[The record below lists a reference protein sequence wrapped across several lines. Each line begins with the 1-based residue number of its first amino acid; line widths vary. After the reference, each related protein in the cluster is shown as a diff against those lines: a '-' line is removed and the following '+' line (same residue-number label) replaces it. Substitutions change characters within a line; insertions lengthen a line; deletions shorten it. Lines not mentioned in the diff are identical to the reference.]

1 MNNEQPQQ
9 NPRDNEFMSR
19 LDALD
24 SLPVPFKKG
33 DWVESKEGSL
43 QVGIVK
49 DCYWTSGYQDSP
61 DQCLVDLFMYDYDEN
76 KIGRA
81 SPALEG
87 PRTFEPCLTASDWKR
102 IEKPRF
108 PIEIQTVPSGEVT
121 DDGRQR
127 FTLTYATL
135 AKGLPDRAFVRPRR
149 KGKYKAPV
157 VQVPSPNGFNLEAE
171 ILGKRLAAEKL
182 RDTAHK
188 LFRDNPEVKTTMI
201 AEAEKLERE
210 ADILAKND

>member
-9 NPRDNEFMSR
+9 NTRDNEFMSR

-49 DCYWTSGYQDSP
+49 DCYWSSGYKGSP
-61 DQCLVDLFMYDYDEN
+61 DEILVDLFLYDYDGN
-76 KIGRA
+76 KVGRE
-81 SPALEG
+81 SLALDG
-87 PRTFEPCLTASDWKR
+87 PRSFEPCLTASDWKR
-102 IEKPRF
+102 IEKPGF
-108 PIEIQTVPSGEVT
+108 PIEIRYMPT
-121 DDGRQR
+121 DPDPVDGVKYVLRH
-127 FTLTYATL
+127 ATL
-135 AKGLPDRAFVRPRR
+135 AKHLPDRQYVRPRR
-149 KGKYKAPV
+149 KGKFKAPV
-157 VQVPSPNGFNLEAE
+157 VKTPSPNGFNLEAE

-188 LFRDNPEVKTTMI
+188 LFRDNPEVKVTMI